1 MKKNSHQFVET
12 GKQFKKSNLDPDL
25 SFRKRNQHF
34 RCLHTLYSLQ
44 LSAVA
49 MKAQWQLLRLDL
61 LYPCQKVKLFIY
73 QATHLCLMQKHKEIC

>member
-1 MKKNSHQFVET
+1 MRKNSHQFVET

-34 RCLHTLYSLQ
+34 GCLHTFYSLQ
-44 LSAVA
+44 LSAVD
-49 MKAQWQLLRLDL
+49 MKAQWPLLLDL

-73 QATHLCLMQKHKEIC
+73 QATHLCLM